1 MVDNPKNKR
10 LLYWISVTASGLIL
24 IESIVFILGW
34 FFQIPS
40 ILKPIGSTWP
50 IPLSAAI
57 CIFLS
62 ALYLI
67 LSFFNY
73 KWPLFFI
80 GMTLLTIGGWR
91 IVEIILDINLAFD
104 KIFYSMIPHL
114 QIHKEPMGEFSAIL
128 FMLSGTVALLLFQK
142 EESLKNLSIILISQ
156 IIIVIASLGLIAIS
170 LPIELKYIWTQSS
183 PVHLYTT
190 ISMIIIGIIIYI
202 KSLSFS
208 LIPEKNYYKKSP
220 ILLSIFLILLTI
232 FLTRGMAKTRNEAA
246 KTVIETTGID
256 NVTVLSQHFTQNIKS
271 LNRMKKRLEFE
282 KTKHS
287 LLWEEDTHSF
297 LHDYPSFNEIYLLNE
312 EDIIEKTLHSEKP
325 NEPVNRLHKLK
336 SHELIDLKEALK
348 LNTIFFLL
356 SEEEE
361 QSLVNMFFPLYWDDK
376 LQGTLVAKMG
386 LKKFYENN
394 SLENVLKNY
403 SSTIEFKEKSLFT
416 VERKAEPIA
425 TPIWNYQHPL
435 TFGSLKFN
443 ASITPTL
450 SFLNQELSNTFL
462 YLSLFGGI
470 IFSLSAGA
478 LLSFWG
484 IFREQYLTL
493 KNLHQ
498 TLDETQLKL
507 INSIN
512 SAGIGTFSYDYQTQ
526 KLELDKT
533 AAHLF
538 GFSENITKF
547 TIENLIDN
555 ALFVDQPFLRHT
567 LEELLNHPRSDRFN
581 FASRFI
587 KTNNKI
593 NWISVKGE
601 ILTSEETTTKKL
613 FGSAWDITEQN
624 ATLQRLQV
632 TQETFKVFNEAS
644 SLKKAA
650 QEILE
655 ELNREFG
662 TEVIT
667 TWLID
672 PKTNSLKCENV
683 TLDPSV
689 DNDSFKEINKNL
701 LGVDETIPN
710 HVLRTLHPLQSSNLG
725 EYISSYKFKEPSKNN
740 LQGVIAFP
748 IFMERTL
755 IGVVELFKRSNLFF
769 VNIDEGT
776 ENLLSTIGISLGLF
790 IQKLNARKHEEQ
802 LLSIISHST
811 DALFLLDT
819 DGIIISWNQG
829 GERIFGYK
837 PHEIIGESVTKLL
850 SPDQNNKIENL
861 KKRFS
866 QENEFA
872 HVYLEGVKKDGTQI
886 WAETSVVPIRDENG
900 VILYGSVLVE
910 DKTKQR
916 EDELLLKKN
925 EEKLKALVETSSAW
939 IWEMNLRRELTY
951 SSNSVAKIVG
961 YTIDEVLGKD
971 LIMFFFDED
980 KPAYEEEYAHRL
992 VEPRGWRNKLRR
1004 LKHKDGTERFVE
1016 SSGEPIFCEKG
1027 ILVGFRGASQNIT
1040 EKLLIDK
1047 RKEDFLSVV
1056 SHELRTPLTSIHGSL
1071 GLLLSKESLND
1082 RVKELLT
1089 IAYRNSERLIKLIN
1103 DLLDLQ
1109 KVQFKKLTLT
1119 LLPTRPL
1126 KAIQESLDSF
1136 ESLIKNSGK
1145 TMVITESLPDVY
1157 IKGDHERLVQ
1167 VMDNLIS
1174 NAIKFSPENST
1185 IEISMKVIDNNLR
1198 IAVKDPGK
1206 GIPKEFQPHIFEKFA
1221 RAESGDARK
1230 TPGTGLGLNICK
1242 NMIEQMGGK
1251 ISFTTKE
1258 NEGTTFYVDL
1268 PITEER

>member
-24 IESIVFILGW
+24 IESIVFIIGW

-40 ILKPIGSTWP
+40 LLKPMGSSWSM
-50 IPLSAAI
+50 PLSSAI
-57 CIFLS
+57 CIFLT
-62 ALYLI
+62 AFYLI

-73 KWPLFFI
+73 KWPLLFI

-91 IVEIILDINLAFD
+91 IGEIVLDINLAHD
-104 KIFYSMIPHL
+104 EIFYSMIPHL
-114 QIHKEPMGEFSAIL
+114 QIQKEPMGEFAAIL

-142 EESLKNLSIILISQ
+142 EESLKNLSVILISQ
-156 IIIVIASLGLIAIS
+156 IIIVIASLGLIAIF
-170 LPIELKYIWTQSS
+170 LPIKLKYIWTQSS

-202 KSLSFS
+202 KSISFS

-232 FLTRGMAKTRNEAA
+232 FLTRGMAKTRNEAV

-271 LNRMKKRLEFE
+271 LNRMKKRIEFE
-282 KTKHS
+282 KKEQS
-287 LLWEEDTHSF
+287 ILWEEDTHSF
-297 LHDYPSFNEIYLLNE
+297 LHDYPSFNEIYLLNNQYIVKE
-312 EDIIEKTLHSEKP
+312 ILPPEKSDIEVGNPYNFKPHELVDIKEAVKLNRIFYFLSEKD
-325 NEPVNRLHKLK
+325 
-336 SHELIDLKEALK
+336 ELT
-348 LNTIFFLL
+348 TINILL
-356 SEEEE
+356 
-361 QSLVNMFFPLYWDDK
+361 PLYWDDVFKGALVTK
-376 LQGTLVAKMG
+376 LS

-403 SSTIEFKEKSLFT
+403 SSLIEFKENQLFSIN
-416 VERKAEPIA
+416 KDDAPIA
-425 TPIWNYQHPL
+425 TSIWSYDYPL
-435 TFGSLKFN
+435 TLGTLKFN
-443 ASITPTL
+443 ASITPKL
-450 SFLNQELSNTFL
+450 SFLNQELNNTFL

-484 IFREQYLTL
+484 IFKDQYLTL
-493 KNLHQ
+493 KTFHQ

-512 SAGIGTFSYDYQTQ
+512 SAGIGTFSYDYQNQ

-538 GFSENITKF
+538 GFSENNTKF
-547 TIENLIDN
+547 TMENLIDN
-555 ALFVDQPFLRHT
+555 ALFIDRPFLKHT

-587 KTNNKI
+587 NTNNKI
-593 NWISVKGE
+593 NWISVKGQ
-601 ILTSEETTTKKL
+601 ILTSEDTNTKKL

-689 DNDSFKEINKNL
+689 DDDSFKETNKNL
-701 LGVDETIPN
+701 LGIDQTIPN
-710 HVLRTLHPLQSSNLG
+710 YVIRTLHPLITSNISD
-725 EYISSYKFKEPSKNN
+725 YIPIYKFKEPSKNN
-740 LQGVIAFP
+740 LQGVVAFP

-755 IGVVELFKRSNLFF
+755 IGVVELFKRSNYVFESD
-769 VNIDEGT
+769 VGT

-802 LLSIISHST
+802 LLSIISHSA
-811 DALFLLDT
+811 DALFLLDKE
-819 DGIIISWNQG
+819 GIIISWNQG

-837 PHEIIGESVTKLL
+837 PQEIIGKNVTTLL
-850 SPDQNNKIENL
+850 SPAQNKEIENL
-861 KKRFS
+861 KNRFS

-872 HVYLEGVKKDGTQI
+872 HVYLEGIRKNGTLI
-886 WAETSVVPIRDENG
+886 WAETSVVPIRDDKG

-916 EDELLLKKN
+916 EDELLLKRN

-939 IWEMNLRRELTY
+939 IWEMNLSRALTY
-951 SSNSVAKIVG
+951 SSNSVIKILG
-961 YTIDEVLGKD
+961 YTVEEVLGKD

-980 KPAYEEEYAHRL
+980 KAAYEEEFSHRII
-992 VEPRGWRNKLRR
+992 EPKGWRNKLRR

-1016 SSGEPIFCEKG
+1016 SSGEPIFCEKS

-1071 GLLLSKESLND
+1071 GLLLSKEALTD

-1119 LLPTRPL
+1119 LSPTKPL
-1126 KAIQESLDSF
+1126 KAIQESIASF

-1145 TMVITESLPDVY
+1145 KIVITESLPEVY
-1157 IKGDHERLVQ
+1157 IKGEHERLVQ